1 MREVADIDKDGKV
14 DLWEMIAWAL
24 GRRKQPVELILYD
37 ISKGA
42 TRWAG
47 PLLFGSFDVEA
58 FHSGLFV
65 YGSEYWYGGKIFRS
79 EPPCVKQFG
88 EPIKAAKK
96 LTLQPS
102 EVKPELQVV
111 RLGYTFVTHDEFSSF
126 LCGKIIPRYSGLE
139 HYDLLTHSCN
149 HFSDES
155 AHFLLGHGLPEHVL
169 DLQRRFSSKRLL
181 ALRPYLNRY
190 LGGFSCED
198 GGGDQLLRDDIV
210 CAGPGRLEPEKILGT
225 GVVVILD
232 AGAAGIG
239 DQGERVIAT
248 IVKED
253 GKTCKIKYFD
263 HIEGKVATIAG
274 VPSKAVLKRVD
285 VEES

>member
-1 MREVADIDKDGKV
+1 M
-14 DLWEMIAWAL
+14 
-24 GRRKQPVELILYD
+24 
-37 ISKGA
+37 
-42 TRWAG
+42 
-47 PLLFGSFDVEA
+47 LFGSFDVEA

-65 YGSEYWYGGKIFRS
+65 FGSEYWYGGKIFRS
-79 EPPCVKQFG
+79 EPPCIKQFG
-88 EPIKAAKK
+88 EPIKASKK
-96 LTLQPS
+96 LRLQPS

-181 ALRPYLNRY
+181 ALRPYLNQY

-210 CAGPGRLEPEKILGT
+210 CEGPGRLEPEKILGT

-248 IVKED
+248 IVEED